1 MSKRIRIFDNYK
13 INKKAMGVEIITES
27 EVDNK
32 ETLRKHNNLNSMS
45 DDNTTEKE
53 LLQMIANNTNRT
65 SKNLAFWFW
74 LMMIMT
80 VISILTNI
88 RW

>member
-1 MSKRIRIFDNYK
+1 
-13 INKKAMGVEIITES
+13 MGVEIITES

-32 ETLRKHNNLNSMS
+32 ETLRKHNNHNSMS

-65 SKNLAFWFW
+65 AKNLAFWFW
-74 LMMIMT
+74 LTMIMT